1 MTVDTQL
8 KIIQG
13 LFLLALALYIVVLV
27 GRIVQL
33 VTA

>member
-13 LFLLALALYIVVLV
+13 LFLLALALHVVVLV